1 MSTTTT
7 RIICLGEILFDCL
20 ADQMGRE
27 LFEVASWTEYPGGA
41 PANVA
46 CALSKLG
53 NAAAFV
59 GCVGQDQPGDRL
71 VSVLKGDSVD
81 VSGIQRSS
89 QAPTRK
95 VYVTR
100 SLKGDRCFAGFGEF
114 DSSQFA
120 DTQLTAA
127 DMPKSL
133 FADAEFLVIGTL
145 ELAYPNSRQATLA
158 AIRLARENQ
167 VKIFIDVNWRP
178 VFWDDSEVAKSSI
191 MTILEQADLIKCTD
205 EEAQWLFG
213 MQDPAAIA
221 KLFPQAEGVLVTAG
235 EKGCAYSL
243 GEHTGEVDIFPIMVV
258 DTTGAGDSFVAGFL
272 HYFCRQRENVL
283 ANAKSARDAVVYA
296 SAVGAL
302 TTMKPG
308 AIAAQPTAKEVDDFL
323 KLQPATLQPAK
334 LQAIAA

>member
-1 MSTTTT
+1 MSTANQ
-7 RIICLGEILFDCL
+7 IICLGEILFDCL

-27 LFEVASWTEYPGGA
+27 LSQVTSWTEYPGGA

-59 GCVGQDQPGDRL
+59 GCVGQDRPGDRL
-71 VSVLKGDSVD
+71 VSVLEANGVN
-81 VSGIQRSS
+81 VSGVQRASD
-89 QAPTRK
+89 APTRK

-120 DTQLTAA
+120 DTQLAA
-127 DMPKSL
+127 TDIPQSL
-133 FADAEFLVIGTL
+133 FVNAEFLVMGTL
-145 ELAYPNSRQATLA
+145 ELAYPNSRQATLE
-158 AIRLARENQ
+158 AIRLAKENQ

-178 VFWDDSEVAKSSI
+178 VFWQDAEIARSSI

-213 MQDPAAIA
+213 MQDPVAIA
-221 KLFPQAEGVLVTAG
+221 KLFPQTEGVLVTAG
-235 EKGCAYSL
+235 EKGCAYTL
-243 GEHTGEVDIFPIMVV
+243 GEHQGTVDIFPITVV

-272 HYFCRQRENVL
+272 HYFCRQRDRVL
-283 ANAKSARDAVVYA
+283 ASAKTARDAVVYA

-308 AIAAQPTAKEVDDFL
+308 AIAAQPTAKEVDAFF
-323 KLQPATLQPAK
+323 KLQPAK
-334 LQAIAA
+334 LQPVAA

>member
-1 MSTTTT
+1 MSTATQ
-7 RIICLGEILFDCL
+7 IICLGEILFDCL

-27 LFEVASWTEYPGGA
+27 LSEVTSWTEYPGGA

-59 GCVGQDQPGDRL
+59 GCVGQGESGDRL
-71 VSVLKGDSVD
+71 VSVLEENGVD
-81 VSGIQRSS
+81 VSGVQRSDE
-89 QAPTRK
+89 APTRK

-100 SLKGDRCFAGFGEF
+100 SLKGDRCFAGFGKF

-120 DTQLTAA
+120 DTQLTAT
-127 DMPKSL
+127 DIPQSL
-133 FADAEFLVIGTL
+133 FTNAEFLVIGTL
-145 ELAYPNSRQATLA
+145 ALAYPNSRQATLE
-158 AIRLARENQ
+158 AIRLAKENQ

-178 VFWDDSEVAKSSI
+178 VFWKDSGVAQSSI

-205 EEAQWLFG
+205 DEAQWLFG
-213 MQDPAAIA
+213 MQDPTAIA
-221 KLFPQAEGVLVTAG
+221 KFFPQAEGVLVTAG
-235 EKGCAYSL
+235 EKGCAYKL
-243 GEHTGEVDIFPIMVV
+243 GEYAGKVDIFPITVV

-272 HYFCRQRENVL
+272 HYFCRQQERVLTSAKTARE
-283 ANAKSARDAVVYA
+283 AVVYA

-308 AIAAQPTAKEVDDFL
+308 AIAAQPTASEVDAFF
-323 KLQPATLQPAK
+323 KLQPAK
-334 LQAIAA
+334 LQSLAA